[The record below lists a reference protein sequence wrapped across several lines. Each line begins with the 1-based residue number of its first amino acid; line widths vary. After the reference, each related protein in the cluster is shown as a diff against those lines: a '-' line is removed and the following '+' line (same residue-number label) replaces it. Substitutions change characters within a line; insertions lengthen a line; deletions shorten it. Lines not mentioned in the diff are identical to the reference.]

1 MNIPPHE
8 KSSLKIGDVVSTVV
22 GEGKEVRNSEL
33 YCWRNGR
40 RFGEYFDLG
49 EITLC
54 VVLFFF
60 GRGKELTSR
69 FFLIE
74 EYVWEDIV
82 DEFEEEGR
90 MELKLW
96 RKKKTTGGKTT

>member
-22 GEGKEVRNSEL
+22 GEGKEVRNSEV

-54 VVLFFF
+54 VVFFF
-60 GRGKELTSR
+60 
-69 FFLIE
+69 F
-74 EYVWEDIV
+74 
-82 DEFEEEGR
+82 
-90 MELKLW
+90 
-96 RKKKTTGGKTT
+96 